1 MTHSTTSQVLH
12 DQSVAKSTRYGITH
26 SNKVQ
31 VHINRQPDLIP
42 EILDGEVTYAVY
54 TQQQ

>member
-42 EILDGEVTYAVY
+42 EILDGEVTYVVY
-54 TQQQ
+54 THQQ